1 VTDSSAPFDVDL
13 SRAGALGN
21 QFVTE
26 LCQLRELDPIHWS
39 PASRCWLVTRHADVV
54 AALGG
59 QFPLSTKR
67 LVNIGLGAIPEA
79 DRARLFPTIMRY
91 MPNWII
97 DTDPPVHTRL
107 RKLLV
112 RAFSKKVVESVRP
125 FVQERVRLLLDKLER
140 QPEIEFNEQIARQL
154 PGSVILKLIG
164 LSQDHLPR
172 LREWANALAEG
183 VGVPFAEVAA
193 LKRVDQA
200 MADMNAVLV
209 PEIELRRQAPRND
222 LVSELVHAVEDGESL
237 SEEEMLGGLHVLIV
251 AGHDTTS
258 NTLTLG
264 LEALSRHPDIWQYLY
279 RHPDEALNISLEL
292 MRYMAMSTSQPR
304 IVAEDFD
311 WHGRALKRG
320 DLVFLMFAAAN
331 RDPRAFPNPEAINVQ
346 RDLEPSLV
354 FAPGLHHCIG
364 HLLAKMQVA
373 EFFAALAQRFSGA
386 EILDERLAFMPQ
398 VVFRGLYHLNVRVT
412 ARA

>member
-1 VTDSSAPFDVDL
+1 MVESSPQFDVDL
-13 SRAGALGN
+13 SQARALGN
-21 QFVTE
+21 GFVAE
-26 LCQLRELDPIHWS
+26 LCRLREIDPIHWS
-39 PASRCWLVTRHADVV
+39 PASRCWLITRHADV
-54 AALGG
+54 AEALSGKL
-59 QFPLSTKR
+59 PLSTKR
-67 LVNIGLGAIPEA
+67 LVNIGLGAIAEP
-79 DRARLFPTIMRY
+79 DRARLFPTIMQY

-112 RAFSKKVVESVRP
+112 RAFNRKVVESVRP
-125 FVQERVRLLLDKLER
+125 FVQQRVNDLLAKLSA
-140 QPEIEFNEQIARQL
+140 QPQLEFNEQIARQL

-164 LSQDHLPR
+164 LPQQHLPR

-193 LKRVDQA
+193 LARVDKA
-200 MADMNAVLV
+200 MADMNAVLL
-209 PEIELRRQAPRND
+209 PEIQLRRTSPRND
-222 LVSELVHAVEDGESL
+222 LLTELLHAVEDGESL
-237 SEEEMLGGLHVLIV
+237 SEEEMLGALHVLIV

-264 LEALSRHPDIWQYLY
+264 LEALARRPDIWEYLY
-279 RHPDEALNISLEL
+279 RHPDESLNISLEL

-304 IVAEDFD
+304 IVADDFE
-311 WHGRALKRG
+311 WHGRQLNRG

-331 RDPRAFPNPEAINVQ
+331 RDPRAFADPEAINVR
-346 RDLEPSLV
+346 RDLEASMV

-373 EFFAALAQRFSGA
+373 EFFVALTQRFAGA
-386 EILDERLAFMPQ
+386 QILDERLEFMPQ
-398 VVFRGLYHLNVRVT
+398 VVFRGLYYLKVRMSP
-412 ARA
+412 RH